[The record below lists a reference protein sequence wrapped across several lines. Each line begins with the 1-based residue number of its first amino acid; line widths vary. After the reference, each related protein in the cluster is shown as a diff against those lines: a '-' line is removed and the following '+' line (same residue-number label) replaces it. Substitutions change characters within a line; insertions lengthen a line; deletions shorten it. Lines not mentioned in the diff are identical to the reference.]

1 MQLIPCKIC
10 GKQSDSIEEYVRCLM
25 ECENGSGTAKIELL
39 KHTKDKKW
47 YETGS
52 STHNLTKT
60 PTQNKSST
68 PFTSC
73 FSKKLFLNLLSPNRP
88 GIEFKILEIIST
100 FRLRPLDHLQVLNN
114 P

>member
-47 YETGS
+47 YETGNS
-52 STHNLTKT
+52 TCNPTHNFTKT
-60 PTQNKSST
+60 RTQNKSST

-73 FSKKLFLNLLSPNRP
+73 FF
-88 GIEFKILEIIST
+88 EIY
-100 FRLRPLDHLQVLNN
+100 
-114 P
+114 